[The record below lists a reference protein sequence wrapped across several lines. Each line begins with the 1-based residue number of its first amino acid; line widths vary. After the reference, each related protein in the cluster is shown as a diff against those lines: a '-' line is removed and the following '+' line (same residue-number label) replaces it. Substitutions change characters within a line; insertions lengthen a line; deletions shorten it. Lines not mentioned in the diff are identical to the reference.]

1 VGGLR
6 FQRIR
11 ATGRCTLPRF
21 PGAAG
26 KWQVSRGGGTEPRW
40 RGDGKELYFIGQSQ
54 MLMAAPIIREGN
66 FSSGT
71 PIPLFQIRG
80 RAFVSFTD
88 MFTYDVGRDGK
99 QFLVNRYLKPDH
111 PLSLTIVLNSTAEE
125 QR

>member
-1 VGGLR
+1 
-6 FQRIR
+6 
-11 ATGRCTLPRF
+11 
-21 PGAAG
+21 
-26 KWQVSRGGGTEPRW
+26 
-40 RGDGKELYFIGQSQ
+40 

-111 PLSLTIVLNSTAEE
+111 PRSLTIVLNSTAEE